1 LRYGEERFSR
11 EWNRFMHLVAK
22 PRCFVAAREGSSAD
36 ARMAIIAIT
45 TSNSISVKPGE
56 RLARISAL

>member
-1 LRYGEERFSR
+1 
-11 EWNRFMHLVAK
+11 MHLVAK